1 MEDTAPQN
9 DMPPEAMDS
18 SFSSGGDSSTPSNDT
33 PDFGGGDSSSFLD
46 GLMGV
51 AESGEDSSPSESST
65 ENNSDTSTPETP
77 AQEEKPV
84 EDPDL
89 ADLPKSASQKT
100 KADWKAA
107 KEARR
112 KLEAERDSLR
122 TELESLKKAP
132 KTEENKQEIEAIRA
146 ELEQY
151 KSRISEYEAKVAAAD
166 ITLSPEY
173 QENIGKP
180 LANAESLIG
189 EFAQK
194 YELDIRQIASA
205 AMKDSVLE
213 RNAMLA
219 ELASGMND
227 FDRLEFKKVV
237 DDARSLYFRSE
248 KAKADA
254 QTSLKYLEEKRQK
267 EAQEQQ
273 ARQQEL
279 RTKASQQVWDSLTK
293 GLPEVLRSDEA
304 TLQSLAKDALS
315 SDILSAPPEIQAYAT
330 QAAVLLPTLKEKLES
345 LAKENAELKASI
357 AKRSGASPKA
367 KSGAIPAASESEEP
381 EDFMSG
387 LDAILQRR

>member
-1 MEDTAPQN
+1 MEETPPSQDTSPN
-9 DMPPEAMDS
+9 EIPPEPNFDNSSSEPSSESLSPDDS
-18 SFSSGGDSSTPSNDT
+18 
-33 PDFGGGDSSSFLD
+33 SSSFLD
-46 GLMGV
+46 GLMGAMNATSEDTPEETT
-51 AESGEDSSPSESST
+51 AEESST
-65 ENNSDTSTPETP
+65 GNEKT
-77 AQEEKPV
+77 EESA

-100 KADWKAA
+100 QANWKAA

-112 KLEAERDSLR
+112 QLERERDALKS
-122 TELESLKKAP
+122 ELETLKKQP
-132 KTEENKQEIEAIRA
+132 VTKQNDDEIQAIKA

-151 KSRISEYEAKVAAAD
+151 KAKISDYETKVAAAD

-173 QENIGKP
+173 QENIAKP

-194 YELDIRQIASA
+194 YELSIKQIATA
-205 AMKDSVLE
+205 AMQDSVLE

-237 DDARSLYFRSE
+237 DDARNLYFRAE
-248 KAKADA
+248 KAKATA
-254 QTSLKYLEEKRQK
+254 QESLKYLEKKRQE
-267 EAQEQQ
+267 EAQ
-273 ARQQEL
+273 ANAAKQQEL
-279 RTKASQQVWDSLTK
+279 RSKASQQVWDSITK

-304 TLQSLAKDALS
+304 TLKTLAQDALS

-330 QAAVLLPTLKEKLES
+330 QAAVLLPTLKDKIEA

-357 AKRSGASPKA
+357 AKRSGAQPKA
-367 KSGAIPAASESEEP
+367 KSGSIPTPAAEEEEP
-381 EDFMSG
+381 DFMSG
-387 LDAILQRR
+387 LADILKQR